1 MYNKNVK
8 NNNLKEKF
16 SIFLLEIVKLIWIDM
31 EKERETQEPVVE
43 ETTEVVVKPTDNA
56 VETPDSGKPE
66 TTPTS
71 RDNFIGKLK
80 SKYTDKT
87 YDNDEDVYAD
97 ALSYL
102 SEMEAT
108 TKEAEK
114 FKNDLIAVFE
124 ENPIISV
131 LIKRTKEMD
140 GDFMAALQTLVSD
153 PSDLTLR
160 EGDEGYDRAR
170 EYMNNRAKMDLEQEE
185 IRNKWNANSER
196 LPAVI
201 QDWADK
207 NGISDEDLDKFVD
220 FITSFATRV
229 VMGDIDETVLNQIYK
244 SYTYDEKVGET
255 MEDNRI
261 AAENIKPAPKEVPT
275 VPMPTNQAPQP
286 RTKTPKQN
294 SSFEDV
300 FGL

>member
-300 FGL
+300 F